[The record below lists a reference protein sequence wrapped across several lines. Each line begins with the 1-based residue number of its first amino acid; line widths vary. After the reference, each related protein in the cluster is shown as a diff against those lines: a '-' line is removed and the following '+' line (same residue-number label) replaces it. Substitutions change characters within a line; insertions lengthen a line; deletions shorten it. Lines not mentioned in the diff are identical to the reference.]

1 MEEEYFAIRLSDFDA
16 TKCYAYSIPTRE
28 EEHGERSYRYFSTT
42 PPIYLGYFLRFTR
55 TQQISY
61 QRGVGSVVL
70 VRLFFMNAAGTE
82 IALDLADNMMFK
94 EVPCAH
100 PGPATAV
107 PHSVTALANG
117 RRGKRRTML
126 MRTNKS
132 RRRRSNKSRRR
143 R

>member
-1 MEEEYFAIRLSDFDA
+1 MEEEYFAIRPSEFDT

-28 EEHGERSYRYFSTT
+28 EENGDRRYRYFSTT
-42 PPIYLGYFLRFTR
+42 PPIYLGQFLRYAR

-61 QRGVGSVVL
+61 QRGVDTT
-70 VRLFFMNAAGTE
+70 RAMRFFFLNAAGTE

-94 EVPCAH
+94 EVPCAD

-107 PHSVTALANG
+107 PHSVAALANG
-117 RRGKRRTML
+117 RRIRRTMR

>member
-1 MEEEYFAIRLSDFDA
+1 
-16 TKCYAYSIPTRE
+16 
-28 EEHGERSYRYFSTT
+28 
-42 PPIYLGYFLRFTR
+42 
-55 TQQISY
+55 
-61 QRGVGSVVL
+61 
-70 VRLFFMNAAGTE
+70 MNAAGTE

-94 EVPCAH
+94 EVPCAD

-107 PHSVTALANG
+107 SHSVAALANG
-117 RRGKRRTML
+117 RRGKRRRTMR